1 MTPTLMDAV
10 VKTSDDFHAYY
21 YFMDVNHQVLFWFVI
36 ELLLLDIQWSLRIK
50 DTLGP
55 I

>member
-1 MTPTLMDAV
+1 MEDYINVINEMLKQE
-10 VKTSDDFHAYY
+10 VKKKYL
-21 YFMDVNHQVLFWFVI
+21 FMLFW
-36 ELLLLDIQWSLRIK
+36 LLITLCIQWSLRIK